1 LNQLPNF
8 LSVLRLLAS
17 PLLAWSILARR
28 FDLALLVTFFAGLSD
43 FLDGYFARHF
53 QTTTRAG
60 AYLDPIA
67 DKALL
72 VTAYIC
78 LGLLS
83 AVPLWLVV
91 LVLGRDLVIVIGI
104 LLLAAFRGRSK
115 FPPRLSGKANTFF
128 QISTVLLVFITA
140 VFPLTLLRALLDI
153 SFICM
158 TFFTVL
164 SGADYIRIG
173 IRMTSRKYVES

>member
-1 LNQLPNF
+1 LSQLPNF
-8 LSVLRLLAS
+8 LSLLRLLAA

-28 FDLALLVTFFAGLSD
+28 FDLALVVTFFAGLSD
-43 FLDGYFARHF
+43 FLDGYAARRL
-53 QTTTRAG
+53 QSTTRSG
-60 AYLDPIA
+60 AYIDPIA

-72 VTAYIC
+72 VTAFIC
-78 LGLLS
+78 LGYVG
-83 AVPLWLVV
+83 AVPLWIVI

-104 LLLAAFRGRSK
+104 LLLITLRSRRK
-115 FPPRLSGKANTFF
+115 FPPRFSGKANTFF
-128 QISTVLLVFITA
+128 QISTVLLVFLHA
-140 VFPLTLLRALLDI
+140 AFPLAFLRFLRDV

-173 IRMTSRKYVES
+173 VRMTSRKYVET